1 MFGWPAKEY
10 ANDIRLLSPLTVLEG
25 DILLDRKDAR
35 YAPYLSS
42 GMDYGAHAAAVG
54 SGQILGTQKTEEE
67 WEEKRLLSICLTFE
81 RHKSL
86 PFDVTETMTKK
97 L

>member
-1 MFGWPAKEY
+1 M
-10 ANDIRLLSPLTVLEG
+10 EG

-35 YAPYLSS
+35 YARYLSS

-67 WEEKRLLSICLTFE
+67 
-81 RHKSL
+81 
-86 PFDVTETMTKK
+86 
-97 L
+97 